1 MRFTRTLLT
10 VAACLAFQAACSRC
24 GSATAPDGAGP
35 DAGAAGAAAGDAL
48 HEPVVWK
55 DEAGRLLPA
64 DDLAFGTPVP
74 RKMKKV
80 VSGKT
85 WCRYEGTWKVE
96 EVLEFY
102 QRYLTL
108 PEYSSMEEKGRSFLF
123 KDAKPREPG
132 NTGRLVEVRV
142 IDEKTRGVTAV
153 MIFDR
158 SQDKI
163 RKDWDAVPPY
173 DPKTW
178 KPSKPGEPPPDEL
191 M

>member
-1 MRFTRTLLT
+1 MRTLLV
-10 VAACLAFQAACSRC
+10 VAVCLVL
-24 GSATAPDGAGP
+24 TPDGAAL
-35 DAGAAGAAAGDAL
+35 DAGAGGIVAMDAL

-55 DEAGRLLPA
+55 DESGRLLPA
-64 DDLAFGTPVP
+64 DELAFGTPVP
-74 RKMKKV
+74 RKMTRV

-102 QRYLTL
+102 QRFLTL
-108 PEYSSMEEKGRSFLF
+108 PEYRAMEEKGRAFIF
-123 KDAKPREPG
+123 KDAKPKAPG
-132 NTGRLVEVRV
+132 NPGRLVEVRV
-142 IDEKTRGVTAV
+142 IDEKGRGVTAV

-158 SQDKI
+158 SKDEIK
-163 RKDWDAVPPY
+163 KDWDATPPY

-178 KPSKPGEPPPDEL
+178 KPSKPGEFPPENL